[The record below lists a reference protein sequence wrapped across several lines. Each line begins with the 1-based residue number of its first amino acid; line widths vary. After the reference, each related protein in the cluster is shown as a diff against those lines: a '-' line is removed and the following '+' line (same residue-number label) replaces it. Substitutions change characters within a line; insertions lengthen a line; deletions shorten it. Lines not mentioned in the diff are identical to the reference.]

1 MHFLSYYTLLHT
13 LVKFKIKLMK
23 VNIFFVSSDNGE
35 LFNILALSML
45 GVIYVDVML
54 RNFIYCKKS
63 TQNGAPISN
72 SK

>member
-1 MHFLSYYTLLHT
+1 
-13 LVKFKIKLMK
+13 MK

-54 RNFIYCKKS
+54 RNFIYSKKS